1 MTPVLAS
8 VQGRVAS
15 IVASAV
21 TPASSTPVR
30 CGELLCQKD
39 SYARTLD
46 TVVVSCEPK
55 TAQEAAAKGKK
66 KGGAESAPAEQ
77 LWDVV
82 LGNTVI
88 FPEGGG
94 QPSDCGTVGG
104 VPCLRVDNV
113 DGLAKHVLTAPLAKM
128 SGTGVK
134 TRNTLLFGALRW
146 VLCCVLEVGVGVG
159 LVCCAPHA

>member
-1 MTPVLAS
+1 MGVYSRIANRVEASTHVGEYPVPRSSAFTIRLCTRALLLAPFSRPAHMDAFVWRRQGPWWLEGSRAASAVASIPAPMTPVHAS

-55 TAQEAAAKGKK
+55 AAAAQEAAAKGKK
-66 KGGAESAPAEQ
+66 KEA
-77 LWDVV
+77 
-82 LGNTVI
+82 
-88 FPEGGG
+88 
-94 QPSDCGTVGG
+94 
-104 VPCLRVDNV
+104 
-113 DGLAKHVLTAPLAKM
+113 
-128 SGTGVK
+128 
-134 TRNTLLFGALRW
+134 
-146 VLCCVLEVGVGVG
+146 
-159 LVCCAPHA
+159 